1 MKAAILILAAGTS
14 SRMGSTKQVLPY
26 KHTTL
31 LGWTIEQTIAIEE
44 VETYVILGANIKS
57 IKKSIVSYSIN
68 VIENKNYREGISTS
82 IVTGINTIEVRT
94 FEKVLIL
101 LADQPKITTDYLK
114 KLFEISKKDPAKIIA
129 SNYGDKIGVPAI
141 FPKKYFS
148 KLKELTGDK
157 GAGKLLNTTLKE
169 ETMSLLNN
177 NLLDIDNVIDYHH
190 LLKEEGS

>member
-148 KLKELTGDK
+148 KPFLSI
-157 GAGKLLNTTLKE
+157 AGNEKLCLEISNRWKK
-169 ETMSLLNN
+169 NF
-177 NLLDIDNVIDYHH
+177 
-190 LLKEEGS
+190 